1 MWGCDGRLNNPGVLP
16 NTRKL
21 VHSPNCHENASTLGE
36 KEKARVSRASL
47 FPFACRTQMCQRAG
61 AGAEGN
67 LCANRRQSE
76 KGRDREA
83 TNHSKD
89 KQQRNQCA
97 GTKETFEMLY

>member
-1 MWGCDGRLNNPGVLP
+1 MKMQALLERERRQEFPVP
-16 NTRKL
+16 
-21 VHSPNCHENASTLGE
+21 AS
-36 KEKARVSRASL
+36 
-47 FPFACRTQMCQRAG
+47 FPACGTQMCQRAG
-61 AGAEGN
+61 AGAEEN

-89 KQQRNQCA
+89 KQQRNRCA